1 MVFRKN
7 IPMNLYYV
15 VPIVTVLL
23 VAGLWSSVRHKR
35 RVRKARLTII
45 HHVTALD
52 TLAGCS
58 RPDVHLQAILDVAER
73 YGIKLGSSKDI
84 PHWETLLLKAAG
96 ALSRHSETQFDIMS
110 AEVQSSNLPPD
121 KAKHLDEVWR
131 MLQAQARAVSDYEK
145 ERSRSCTVFTTQDYD
160 IAFIRKTLGDS

>member
-23 VAGLWSSVRHKR
+23 VAGLWSSARHKR
-35 RVRKARLTII
+35 RVRKASLMII

-58 RPDVHLQAILDVAER
+58 RPDVHLQAILDAAER
-73 YGIKLGSSKDI
+73 YGVKLGSSKEI
-84 PHWETLLLKAAG
+84 PHWETLMLKAAG
-96 ALSRHSETQFDIMS
+96 ALMRYSETQLDIMC
-110 AEVQSSNLPPD
+110 AEVQSASLAPEH
-121 KAKHLDEVWR
+121 KSSLEKLWR
-131 MLQAQARAVSDYEK
+131 VLEAQAHAINDYA
-145 ERSRSCTVFTTQDYD
+145 RDDSRSTGIRTRDYD
-160 IAFIRKTLGDS
+160 IKFERQILGVS